1 MQINYAESSK
11 EVSCSSVSIIVGFI
25 QSFVDA
31 YIRIHRSYIL
41 FSLEK
46 PRGVKKSLLIHISQT
61 STKQNKR
68 FIKNLRFPRN
78 YYDEM

>member
-68 FIKNLRFPRN
+68 CIKKLRFPRN